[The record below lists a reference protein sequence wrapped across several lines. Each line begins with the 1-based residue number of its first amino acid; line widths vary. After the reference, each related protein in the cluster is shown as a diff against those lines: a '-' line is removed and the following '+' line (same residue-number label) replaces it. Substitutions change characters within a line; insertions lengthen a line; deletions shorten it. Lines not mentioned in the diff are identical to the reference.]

1 MASIVAITPRGLNRQ
16 EDREQQETTSVDST
30 ASVQREERSALE
42 TANRLGQTFT
52 TGAADILGFIL
63 GSPVDLVNSVLP
75 ERFQQVGG
83 SEDFR
88 EWGSRLGLTLKPGEN
103 PETFSERVVYELGA
117 TALPTAAVL
126 RAGRT
131 ATSATSALT
140 RAAQESTR
148 QAGALRQFSRQAAQ
162 RPLSFISAEATA
174 ATGAGIGGGVA
185 DYLFPDSETAETV
198 GQLVG
203 GFTPSMLSNLP
214 SLSQVAVRG
223 ARFATSPVTGYRGRQ
238 RAARR
243 LQQEVADPQAAAAEI
258 QRQRGRGL
266 SPARATGEENLIGLE
281 NLVRRKYPEIEGQIS
296 DQLQESVDNL
306 IREAREIGNLSGQE
320 RVTEILRNRRDYLL
334 NSLEVS
340 SARAG
345 EAYTSALAIL
355 GSDAD
360 SRQIQAAFDNTVG
373 TAYDQARASERQL
386 WSNVQ
391 DEAIGNIDGTRLYLN
406 EELANRSKAAD
417 PSDIP
422 AYVRR
427 LLSPR
432 TAEDTDTVIELTPA
446 QSQEI
451 SRLDDESRT
460 SVRFIQDFRSRVL
473 QDIRRERAKDAPNRN
488 KIRIL
493 SGLQESLLNDM
504 RSAEGQSDAIDSALA
519 YSRELNQRFMQGKVG
534 EMLGFRASGASR
546 VAPEDSIQFILS
558 GGRASS
564 SATNVRQVLNA
575 VPEAAGDISN
585 YLKNQ
590 YAVSTLNP
598 DGTINQS
605 RSRRFFEK
613 YSNVLDAIPG
623 LRADIEGAAQAG
635 QRQQDLLNRKNRLM
649 AIVSS
654 PQKSTL
660 SLWLDEPVDE
670 AISRVIKSKNPAA
683 LAANLRRRVQQD
695 PAALEGLK
703 YSYIEHILRRGL
715 TGNLDP
721 ETGES
726 IVNGSRLLNE
736 LSNTRSTAK
745 ALGLSDSD
753 IKRAED
759 IFRAI
764 SRANRKGPPA
774 ANVSR
779 GEIVGDIQNYFMDS
793 IAAFLGAR
801 AGSMVPTGNAG
812 VSIQQAAR
820 GSTALQKVFRFLS
833 RDKAEEILI
842 DAMTD
847 EQLFRDLLIT
857 PTSSPVRKDRL
868 ARRLRAYI
876 PSAAMGE
883 MDEDEQAQSEQRS
896 GPRIEAISTN
906 TDPQQEMLPRQEG
919 QQ

>member
-1 MASIVAITPRGLNRQ
+1 MASIVAITPKGIDRQ
-16 EDREQQETTSVDST
+16 DTDQEQEFVVDNQT
-30 ASVQREERSALE
+30 VSVQREERSALQ
-42 TANRLGQTFT
+42 TANRLGQTLT
-52 TGAADILGFIL
+52 TGAADLLGF
-63 GSPVDLVNSVLP
+63 PVDLVNSVLP

-88 EWGSRLGLTLKPGEN
+88 EWGAKLGLTLKPGER

-117 TALPTAAVL
+117 AALPTGAVL
-126 RAGRT
+126 RGGRA
-131 ATSATSALT
+131 ATSATNALS
-140 RAAQESTR
+140 RSAQETTR
-148 QAGALRQFSRQAAQ
+148 RVGSLTQFSRQAAQ
-162 RPLSFISAEATA
+162 KPLSFVSAEATA
-174 ATGAGIGGGVA
+174 ATAAGVGGGVA
-185 DYLFPDSETAETV
+185 NYIFPDSETAETV

-203 GFTPSMLSNLP
+203 GFAPSMLTSLP
-214 SLSQVAVRG
+214 SLSQMAISG
-223 ARFATSPVTGYRGRQ
+223 AKFVTSPITGYRGRQ

-243 LQQEVADPQAAAAEI
+243 LQQEVADPAVAASEI
-258 QRQRGRGL
+258 QRQQGRGL
-266 SPARATGEENLIGLE
+266 SPARASGEENLIGLE
-281 NLVRRKYPEIEGQIS
+281 NLVRKKYPEIEGQIS
-296 DQLQESVDNL
+296 EQLAESVDGL
-306 IREAREIGNLSGQE
+306 VREAREIGNLSGQE
-320 RVTEILRNRRDYLL
+320 RVTEILRNRREYLL

-345 EAYTSALAIL
+345 EAYAASLARL

-360 SRQIQAAFDNTVG
+360 SRQIQAAFDTTVG

-391 DEAIGNIDGTRLYLN
+391 DNAIGNIDGTRLYLN
-406 EELANRSKAAD
+406 EELANRSEAAD

-422 AYVRR
+422 GYVRR
-427 LLSPR
+427 LISPR
-432 TAEDTDTVIELTPA
+432 TAGEVDTSIELTPA
-446 QSQEI
+446 QRQEV
-451 SRLDDESRT
+451 SRLDDESRI
-460 SVRFIQDFRSRVL
+460 SVRYIQDFRSRVL

-493 SGLQESLLNDM
+493 SGLQENLLNDM

-519 YSRELNQRFMQGKVG
+519 YSRDLNQRFMQGKVG

-575 VPEAAGDISN
+575 VPEAAGDVSN

-590 YAVSTLNP
+590 YAVSTLNA

-613 YSNVLDAIPG
+613 YRNVMDAIPG
-623 LRADIEGAAQAG
+623 LRADIEGAAQTG

-654 PQKSTL
+654 PQKSAL
-660 SLWLDEPVDE
+660 SLWLDEPVEE
-670 AISRVIKSKNPAA
+670 AMSRVIKSKNPVV

-695 PAALEGLK
+695 PLALEGLK
-703 YSYIEHILRRGL
+703 SSYIEHILRRGL

-721 ETGES
+721 ETGEN

-736 LSNTRSTAK
+736 LSNTTSTAK
-745 ALGLSDSD
+745 ALGFSDAE

-759 IFRAI
+759 IFRSI

-774 ANVSR
+774 QNVAR

-801 AGSMVPTGNAG
+801 AGSMVPTANAG

-847 EQLFRDLLIT
+847 DQLFRDLLIT

-876 PSAAMGE
+876 PSAAMNE
-883 MDEDEQAQSEQRS
+883 IEQDEERQVETGS
-896 GPRIEAISTN
+896 GPRIEAIDTDTSPMPDVLPST
-906 TDPQQEMLPRQEG
+906 EG